1 MPFHWIFYRGKDR
14 PDGVVIIDGE
24 TLVDARVNAIGFEA
38 GATFAEGHMLNPEL
52 AAIVEPQETGRFLSL
67 SEANAIIKRFEGTSA
82 GIESSNKMPSAASPM
97 DRQWTGKPEAGS
109 APTWFFE
116 PTRLIEDQTAG
127 FPFLEAT
134 ELGLRPGEPRADYM
148 ILSFRFGEVEVGI
161 AIANEDAKQLG
172 GHLLAA
178 AANTCP
184 KRHCYSI
191 TSSARRS
198 KEFGIVRPM
207 VLAALRLITKWNLL
221 GYCTASAL
229 ILASRSKRSVG
240 PWQRWLRDGLAK
252 RVAGTAGSPQQPDVT
267 RVSGQIRTH
276 ALQLKT
282 LLFNHL
288 ARVKAIWHFQSS

>member
-38 GATFAEGHMLNPEL
+38 GATFAQGHMLNPEL
-52 AAIVEPQETGRFLSL
+52 AAIVAPQETGRFLSL

-82 GIESSNKMPSAASPM
+82 GIESSKKMPSAASPM
-97 DRQWTGKPEAGS
+97 DRQWTGKPETGS
-109 APTWFFE
+109 APRWFFE

-127 FPFLEAT
+127 FPFLEPT
-134 ELGLRPGEPRADYM
+134 ELGLHPGEPRADYM
-148 ILSFRFGEVEVGI
+148 ILSFRFGEAEVGI

-172 GHLLAA
+172 NLLAA
-178 AANTCP
+178 AANTRP
-184 KRHCYSI
+184 KRRCYSI

-198 KEFGIVRPM
+198 KELGIVRPM

-221 GYCTASAL
+221 GHCTGSSL
-229 ILASRSKRSVG
+229 ILGPRSKRSGG
-240 PWQRWLRDGLAK
+240 PWQRWA
-252 RVAGTAGSPQQPDVT
+252 
-267 RVSGQIRTH
+267 QIRTH

-288 ARVKAIWHFQSS
+288 ARVRAISHFQSS